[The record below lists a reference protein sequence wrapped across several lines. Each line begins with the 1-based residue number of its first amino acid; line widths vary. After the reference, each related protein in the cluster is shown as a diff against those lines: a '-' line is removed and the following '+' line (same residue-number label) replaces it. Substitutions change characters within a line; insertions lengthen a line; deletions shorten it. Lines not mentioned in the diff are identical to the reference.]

1 MELVDIDE
9 VRVMKERESER
20 DLMSVVVAAISIG
33 PVPTGNWLA
42 LALWISSTERRTL
55 AVLVPA

>member
-20 DLMSVVVAAISIG
+20 DLMSVVVAAISVR
-33 PVPTGNWLA
+33 PVPTEN
-42 LALWISSTERRTL
+42 E
-55 AVLVPA
+55 